1 MKLSLC
7 ITTFNRA
14 DMCIESFRDVI
25 NDDRIDD
32 IVILDDCSTDDSMA
46 ILFSHFGPSHPKVR
60 IRGRGHNVG
69 MSVNKKDAIGIAKN
83 AWCIIL
89 DSDNR
94 VDESYVDSIFEILSD
109 NSNWSDIYM
118 PESALPNF
126 VYSEFSGEILHKN
139 SINIYANKKMFGAL
153 INTCNYVVNRDY
165 YLKTWRH
172 NPEMKATDTAWHAYN
187 HLKSGGSF
195 FVVPG
200 MKYEHRVHGGS
211 GFMQDVHYNMAK
223 AKEIENLIKAL

>member
-1 MKLSLC
+1 
-7 ITTFNRA
+7 
-14 DMCIESFRDVI
+14 MCIESFKDVI
-25 NDDRIDD
+25 DDERVDD

-46 ILFSHFGPSHPKVR
+46 TLFSHFGIINPKVR

-69 MSVNKKDAIGIAKN
+69 MSVNKKDAICLAKN
-83 AWCIIL
+83 EWCIIL
-89 DSDNR
+89 DSDNKI
-94 VDESYVDSIFEILSD
+94 DKSYLDSIFEILSD
-109 NSNWSDIYM
+109 LSNWSDIYM
-118 PESALPNF
+118 PEIAFPNF
-126 VYSEFSGEILHKN
+126 VYSEFAGEILHKN
-139 SINIYANKKMFGAL
+139 NIFVYANKPMFGCL
-153 INTCNYVVNRDY
+153 INTCNYVVNREY

-200 MKYEHRVHGGS
+200 MKYEHRVHDHS

-223 AKEIENLIKAL
+223 GKEIENLIKAL